1 MDKTDTIVDFLQMIF
16 KIITENLQTGN
27 TSASQNSKESQFPT
41 HSPDINQ
48 IKSQQ
53 KNITLIY
60 FFVPQKIAL
69 ASVYNNVW
77 DISSSVTTL
86 TEMFCA

>member
-48 IKSQQ
+48 
-53 KNITLIY
+53 
-60 FFVPQKIAL
+60 
-69 ASVYNNVW
+69 
-77 DISSSVTTL
+77 SS
-86 TEMFCA
+86 MFTKLNHNKKT